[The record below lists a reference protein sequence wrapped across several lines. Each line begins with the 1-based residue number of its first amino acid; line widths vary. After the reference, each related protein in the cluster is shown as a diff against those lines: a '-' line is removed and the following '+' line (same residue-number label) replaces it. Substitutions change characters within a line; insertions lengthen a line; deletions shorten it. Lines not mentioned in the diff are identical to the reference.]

1 MNGERITIVQCSC
14 TPPSTFGKKSA
25 EACSGKEI
33 AGLLKKIR
41 MKMMNTSGK
50 IISMKGDV
58 VMSRH
63 EKEGNKKL
71 PTPRQKVIHN
81 PAYCASAHALIY
93 TYPSLHHCFPG
104 PT

>member
-1 MNGERITIVQCSC
+1 
-14 TPPSTFGKKSA
+14 
-25 EACSGKEI
+25 
-33 AGLLKKIR
+33 
-41 MKMMNTSGK
+41 MMNTSGK

-81 PAYCASAHALIY
+81 PAYCASAHALILTHPY
-93 TYPSLHHCFPG
+93 IFVCLGLHNELAFV
-104 PT
+104 